1 MTTETTTTGAPAK
14 SGLAAYKPAV
24 IMLIAAVVVGAVVG
38 LVTRD
43 SKTGVYAA
51 FGTAVLV
58 GIVLGKLFGSAV
70 LGGLSLKQRRRVVKA
85 VQAGQPAPERELA
98 APLVEHAKAVVDAPR
113 MSWSYRVRFA
123 AFAVIGVVMAI
134 FGVIGG
140 SIGLITVG
148 GTLAL
153 LILAGKLV
161 SDWTRQRRQ
170 ERATRSRDAT
180 VEQWGPVE
188 VTQ

>member
-1 MTTETTTTGAPAK
+1 
-14 SGLAAYKPAV
+14 
-24 IMLIAAVVVGAVVG
+24 
-38 LVTRD
+38 
-43 SKTGVYAA
+43 
-51 FGTAVLV
+51 
-58 GIVLGKLFGSAV
+58 
-70 LGGLSLKQRRRVVKA
+70 
-85 VQAGQPAPERELA
+85 
-98 APLVEHAKAVVDAPR
+98 LVEHANAVVNAPG

-161 SDWTRQRRQ
+161 SGRIRQRRQ

-180 VEQWGPVE
+180 LEQWGQVTLSSGAESAPDESGVERHFDVNGPVLCRGLIVSASDGPLWMFRRRPVVSLWTIE
-188 VTQ
+188 AGRAC

>member
-1 MTTETTTTGAPAK
+1 MTTETTTTGAAAK
-14 SGLAAYKPAV
+14 SGLAEYMPAV
-24 IMLIAAVVVGAVVG
+24 IMLITAAVVGAVVG
-38 LVTRD
+38 LVAQD
-43 SKTGVYAA
+43 AKTGGFAA
-51 FGTAVLV
+51 FGTAVLA
-58 GIVLGKLFGSAV
+58 GIVLVNLFGSAA
-70 LGGLSLKQRRRVVKA
+70 LGGLSLKQRRRVVQA
-85 VQAGQPAPERELA
+85 VRAGQPAPERELA
-98 APLVEHAKAVVDAPR
+98 GPLVEHANAVVNAPR

-153 LILAGKLV
+153 LILVGKLV
-161 SDWTRQRRQ
+161 SDRTRQRRQ

-180 VEQWGPVE
+180 VEQWGQVSAG
-188 VTQ
+188 